1 MFNFSSR
8 LITDKEKDIL
18 SKGLNFAIPPSK
30 LNFCGFLTPF
40 EKFYNQLKSETFNDR
55 SGFFPDSV
63 KCKLKDIAFSGFRSY
78 SRPSFLYT
86 QDDID
91 TLNDLKN
98 DKSIVIMKPNKGN
111 GVVILNKDDYNK
123 KMDAILSDT
132 SKFQLLNEDPVKV
145 TLQRENQVKS
155 LLKKLKAAN
164 SLNEKTYSE
173 LYPTGSRIG
182 ILYGL
187 PKIHKSTIPLRP
199 ILSSVNH
206 YSYKL
211 AKFLI
216 PLLTPLTTSS
226 LIITDSFSFVQELL
240 NSDIDSSNV
249 VMASSLFTMS
259 LPCLPI
265 FL

>member
-1 MFNFSSR
+1 MVFNFSSR

-30 LNFCGFLTPF
+30 LNFCGFLTTLF

-63 KCKLKDIAFSGFRSY
+63 KCKLQDIAFSGFRSY

-132 SKFQLLNEDPVKV
+132 SKFQLLNEGPVKV

-173 LYPTGSRIG
+173 LYPTGSRIQVYYTASLKS
-182 ILYGL
+182 INPPFLLDQFYSRSTTIHTNL
-187 PKIHKSTIPLRP
+187 P
-199 ILSSVNH
+199 N
-206 YSYKL
+206 
-211 AKFLI
+211 
-216 PLLTPLTTSS
+216 
-226 LIITDSFSFVQELL
+226 
-240 NSDIDSSNV
+240 
-249 VMASSLFTMS
+249 SLFHS
-259 LPCLPI
+259 
-265 FL
+265 

>member
-1 MFNFSSR
+1 
-8 LITDKEKDIL
+8 
-18 SKGLNFAIPPSK
+18 
-30 LNFCGFLTPF
+30 
-40 EKFYNQLKSETFNDR
+40 
-55 SGFFPDSV
+55 
-63 KCKLKDIAFSGFRSY
+63 
-78 SRPSFLYT
+78 
-86 QDDID
+86 
-91 TLNDLKN
+91 
-98 DKSIVIMKPNKGN
+98 MKPDKGN

-155 LLKKLKAAN
+155 LLKKLKATN

-211 AKFLI
+211 AKFFI
-216 PLLTPLTTSS
+216 PLLQPNYAKRSYFKFQIHLE
-226 LIITDSFSFVQELL
+226 F
-240 NSDIDSSNV
+240 
-249 VMASSLFTMS
+249 
-259 LPCLPI
+259 C
-265 FL
+265 